1 MNTQPSRLVQ
11 SGIVGIVVG
20 LAIVVAT
27 LQYEKLP
34 FIHSGIAYTAN
45 FADAG
50 GLVTGDQVEVAGVNV
65 GKVENIELDGTAVL
79 VEFTVSEG
87 IELGDRTTAA
97 IKTNTVLGRKS
108 LFVTPDG
115 SGAIDADDTIPLD
128 RTTSPYSLNDA
139 LGDLSNTIR
148 DLDTDQLNT
157 TLDTLTAAFKDTPAP
172 LREALDG
179 VTRLSQSINARDESL
194 RELLTK
200 AKGVTQVLADR
211 GEQVNALL
219 VDGNQLLG
227 ELDLRR
233 TAISEL
239 ITNIS
244 AVSQQLTG
252 LVADNEA
259 QMKPTLDKLNSVLAL
274 LQQNKDNLA
283 QALEGLGPYALALGE
298 QVGSGPY
305 FQAYVSNSGSGE
317 VIRTMVDAL
326 VWPQHLPDDL
336 RAYLDPLPSIELRD
350 PNR

>member
-305 FQAYVSNSGSGE
+305 FQAYVSNFGSGE

-326 VWPQHLPDDL
+326 VWPQHVPDDL

>member
-1 MNTQPSRLVQ
+1 MNEQPSRLVQ

-115 SGAIDADDTIPLD
+115 SGAIDADDTIPLE

-305 FQAYVSNSGSGE
+305 FQAYVSNFGSGE

-336 RAYLDPLPSIELRD
+336 RAYFDPLPSIELRD

>member
-1 MNTQPSRLVQ
+1 MNEQPSRLVQ

-244 AVSQQLTG
+244 AVSQQLSG

-305 FQAYVSNSGSGE
+305 FQAYVSNFGSGE

-336 RAYLDPLPSIELRD
+336 RAYFDPLPSIELRD